1 MSVRQLEEACDFR
14 GAALLAIAERDGRA
28 ATRLAAL
35 AGDSTLFHQ
44 AEELL
49 VRGGVDVVRLAAFEL
64 DQRGFSSLA
73 ARLHERVGDDQEAA
87 TLFERAE
94 QWLSAAQCHER
105 LGRPI
110 DAAKA
115 LERGLAH
122 EEARDDLRE
131 ALGRL
136 LSRHGRLPQ
145 AVKLLQQIKSP
156 EIKQRTDR
164 LVVRMLRD
172 LGLAVAADELELSL
186 DGSDVETLAPPSQ
199 HPSQPPVSV
208 RPKRTMFGRYEILRD
223 LAQTPNAQ
231 LFEAEDLLSRQR
243 VVIKLLVIAGRGGG
257 RDAAVRFEREAR
269 ALTMLRHPNVVPLLE
284 YFSEGPALVMPFMSS
299 GSLADLLEREP
310 IVPARAVEIA
320 LAVLSALGEAH
331 RVGILHRDI
340 KPSNVLFDE
349 VGAVRVSDFGAA
361 HLSDGSTTVTAGAIG
376 TAAYMAPEQRLF
388 LPAAVASDLYA
399 VGVLLFEM
407 IAGQPPTQG
416 EASKLSA
423 HHDELGDAHDA
434 VLATLLAED
443 PARRP
448 HHADEVKNLLLA
460 RTWSSGQPTRT
471 PRAVVSVR
479 PAPIGGTRFVP
490 TSHVEGLGDASAVR
504 CKDTSLDR
512 IVCVL
517 PFDERWLAVIRG
529 FAAARSSSLAA
540 VLLASEAEGI
550 VVVEAPRGEPI
561 GDRVPTPQ
569 MLGQLRRAIT
579 ELHTAGIAHGC
590 VDRHHIYLDADGFPF
605 LAFPS
610 LLTLA
615 TPTDD
620 LRALSELS
628 ISRR

>member
-1 MSVRQLEEACDFR
+1 VSVRQLEEACDFR
-14 GAALLAIAERDGRA
+14 GAAILAIAERDGRA

-35 AGDSTLFHQ
+35 AGDSALFSQ

-49 VRGGVDVVRLAAFEL
+49 VQAGSDGVRLAAFEL
-64 DQRGFSSLA
+64 DQRGFSALA
-73 ARLHERVGDDQEAA
+73 ARLHERVGDHQEAA
-87 TLFERAE
+87 ILFERAE
-94 QWLSAAQCHER
+94 QWLRAAECHER
-105 LGRPI
+105 VGRPV

-115 LERGLAH
+115 LERGLSHDDAG
-122 EEARDDLRE
+122 DDLRE

-145 AVKLLQQIKSP
+145 AVKLLQQIKNP

-172 LGLAVAADELELSL
+172 LGLAVAADELERSL
-186 DGSDVETLAPPSQ
+186 VVSEEELAPASR
-199 HPSQPPVSV
+199 HPSQPPVSA

-231 LFEAEDLLSRQR
+231 LFEAEDLLSRER

-284 YFSEGPALVMPFMSS
+284 YFAEGPALVMPFMSS
-299 GSLADLLEREP
+299 GSLADLLERES
-310 IVPARAVEIA
+310 IVPARAAEIA

-376 TAAYMAPEQRLF
+376 TVAYMAPEQRQF

-407 IAGQPPTQG
+407 IAGLPPTFG
-416 EASKLSA
+416 EPNRLSA
-423 HHDELGDAHDA
+423 HHEELGDAHDA
-434 VLATLLAED
+434 VLASLLAED
-443 PARRP
+443 PAQRP
-448 HHADEVKNLLLA
+448 QHADEAKNLLLA
-460 RTWSSGQPTRT
+460 RTWSSRRPTRSA
-471 PRAVVSVR
+471 RVSASVR
-479 PAPIGGTRFVP
+479 PAPVGNARFVP
-490 TSHVEGLGDASAVR
+490 VPQAATLGESSAVY
-504 CKDTSLDR
+504 CNDTSLAR
-512 IVCVL
+512 NVCVL
-517 PFDERWLAVIRG
+517 PFDERWLAVVRG

-540 VLLASEAEGI
+540 VLLASEAGGI

-561 GDRVPTPQ
+561 GDRVPTSQ
-569 MLGQLRRAIT
+569 MLGELRRALS
-579 ELHTAGIAHGC
+579 ELHASGVAHGC
-590 VDRHHIYLDADGFPF
+590 VDRSHLYVEADGFPF

-610 LLTLA
+610 VLNSA

-620 LRALSELS
+620 LRALGELS